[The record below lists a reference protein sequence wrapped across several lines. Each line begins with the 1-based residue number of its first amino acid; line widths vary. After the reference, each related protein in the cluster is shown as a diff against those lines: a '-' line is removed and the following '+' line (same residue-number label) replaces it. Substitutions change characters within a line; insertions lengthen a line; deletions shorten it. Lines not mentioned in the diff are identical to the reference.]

1 MILYSPAKINI
12 GLHIIARRPDGFHDL
27 QSVMYPVG
35 LSDILEIRETTEGS
49 DALKFSQTGITIP
62 GGSEK
67 NLCEKAHEVFTRER
81 DIPPVE
87 IHLHKQIPVG
97 AGLGGG
103 SSNASLTLLGL
114 NQLTSEPVSPET
126 LHDMAA
132 SLGSDCPFFLH
143 KNAMMMEGRGE
154 ILSPSTVKL
163 DGLYLVLLF
172 PDIHIST
179 PEAYSGVKP
188 QMPAIHLEHLL
199 KAPVNKWKGSI
210 VNDFEKGIFEK
221 YPKIAM
227 LKEEL
232 YHAGALYA
240 SLSGSGSSIYGIF
253 PGQPDL
259 SDIPELPDSLTP
271 FIIWKGEA

>member
-1 MILYSPAKINI
+1 MILNSPAKINI
-12 GLHIIARRPDGFHDL
+12 GLHIISRRPDGFHDL
-27 QSVMYPVG
+27 QSVMYPIG
-35 LSDILEIRETTEGS
+35 LNDIIEIREAAPGS
-49 DALKFSQTGITIP
+49 DALSFSQSGIFIP
-62 GGSEK
+62 AGSEK
-67 NLCEKAHEVFTRER
+67 NLCEKAHEIFAKKRE
-81 DIPPVE
+81 IPPVE

-114 NQLTSEPVSPET
+114 NQLCSAPLPPET

-132 SLGSDCPFFLH
+132 ILGSDCPFFLH
-143 KNAMMMEGRGE
+143 KQAMMMEGRGE
-154 ILSPSTVKL
+154 RLSSSSVNL

-179 PEAYSGVKP
+179 PEAYSGVSP
-188 QMPAIHLEHLL
+188 TIPPTHLEKLL
-199 KAPVNKWKGSI
+199 DVPVNKWKGKI

-221 YPKIAM
+221 YPKIEM

-232 YHAGALYA
+232 YSAGALYA

-253 PGQPDL
+253 PEQ
-259 SDIPELPDSLTP
+259 PELPDSVTP
-271 FIIWKGEA
+271 YIIWKGEA